1 MKDALQIKLR
11 ELKKELSTGGE
22 FFDIGKCL
30 DLTKQVE
37 KLYRIAKKSML
48 PPRPSM
54 FRKPTLYMVKTFS
67 NHSSD
72 RPDQRVGEYLG
83 FVSKKSKLICL
94 YTRGEALK
102 KARLFNGKAEK
113 FKGTPNKKKHLFV

>member
-1 MKDALQIKLR
+1 MKDTLEKKLS

-37 KLYRIAKKSML
+37 RLYKVAKKSFL
-48 PPRPSM
+48 KKSEVKR
-54 FRKPTLYMVKTFS
+54 PTLYMVKTFS
-67 NHSSD
+67 NHSTD
-72 RPDQRVGEYLG
+72 QPDQRVDGYLG
-83 FVSKKSKLICL
+83 FVTKKSKQICL
-94 YTRGEALK
+94 YSRGQALK
-102 KARLFNGKAEK
+102 KARFFNGRAEK